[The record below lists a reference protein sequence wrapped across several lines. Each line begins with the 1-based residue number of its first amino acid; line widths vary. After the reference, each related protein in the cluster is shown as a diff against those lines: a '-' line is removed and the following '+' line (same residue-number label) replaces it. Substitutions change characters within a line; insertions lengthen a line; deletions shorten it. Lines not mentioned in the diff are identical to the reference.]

1 MDQQEQAAMAE
12 FTSRVVRRS
21 LELRR
26 KERREGGGLQ
36 PLVKCNA
43 VVVVVI
49 LLILLLFDRMHS

>member
-1 MDQQEQAAMAE
+1 MDRQEQASMAE

-26 KERREGGGLQ
+26 KERREGELY

-49 LLILLLFDRMHS
+49 LLILLLFDCMHS